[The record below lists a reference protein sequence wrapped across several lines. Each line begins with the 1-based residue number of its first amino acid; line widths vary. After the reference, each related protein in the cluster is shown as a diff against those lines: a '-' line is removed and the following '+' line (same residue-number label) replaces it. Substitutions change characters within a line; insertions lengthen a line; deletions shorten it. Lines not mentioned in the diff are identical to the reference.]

1 MICPTCVFL
10 CRRQQVQEIPE
21 EEVTLSELVYDLL
34 LKGGGNSKRLAPSA
48 ASECL
53 LHARLGLRF
62 VQVPA
67 IMSAVEEGEDG
78 LVAAKEVA
86 DAVAGVMCALKEL
99 DNRQRESPEDETVHE
114 FKASRHTEGFAKAAG
129 LDAEEFEV
137 NWERSSS

>member
-1 MICPTCVFL
+1 M
-10 CRRQQVQEIPE
+10 
-21 EEVTLSELVYDLL
+21 LSDLVYDLL
-34 LKGGGNSKRLAPSA
+34 LEGGGNNKRLAPSA

-53 LHARLGLRF
+53 LHAGLGLRF

-78 LVAAKEVA
+78 LVAAKEVSN
-86 DAVAGVMCALKEL
+86 AVAGVMCALKEL

-137 NWERSSS
+137 KRVMLTCRYVSCKTGCLSSQQEHRRRR